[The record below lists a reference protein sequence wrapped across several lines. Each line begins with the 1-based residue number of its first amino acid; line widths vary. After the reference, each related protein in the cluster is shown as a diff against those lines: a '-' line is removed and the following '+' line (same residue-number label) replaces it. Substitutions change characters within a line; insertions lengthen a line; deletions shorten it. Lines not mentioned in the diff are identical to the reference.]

1 MNNVDTIKIIN
12 SIMKKTFTFKVTQ
25 VDILEDDG
33 EKKKLGV
40 SNCEYEKT
48 SRKKFIKDLVD
59 TSTDIPVEICY
70 GEPARYQMGHIY
82 LRRDGKFAYMLAP
95 RIDTVD

>member
-1 MNNVDTIKIIN
+1 
-12 SIMKKTFTFKVTQ
+12 
-25 VDILEDDG
+25 
-33 EKKKLGV
+33 
-40 SNCEYEKT
+40 
-48 SRKKFIKDLVD
+48 VD

-70 GEPARYQMGHIY
+70 GEPDRYQMGHIY